1 MARLLGRLLI
11 VDDQRDFA
19 RLVAAIAERLGFA
32 TRILPH
38 TLDFPYVMQHWR
50 PDVVAVQM
58 AMPDQQELDV
68 LEYLE
73 KTRYPGN
80 LLLTGDV
87 EEKAL
92 KTAATVARQHGLAV
106 VSILTKSSPS
116 DQIERAMRQLRDLA
130 RAA

>member
-1 MARLLGRLLI
+1 MAGLLGRLLI
-11 VDDQRDFA
+11 VDAQRDFA
-19 RLVAAIAERLGFA
+19 RLVGAIAERLGFA

-38 TLDFPYVMQHWR
+38 TLDFQYVMQHWH

-58 AMPDQQELDV
+58 AMPDQQELEV

-73 KTRYPGN
+73 KARYPGN
-80 LLLTGDV
+80 LLLTGDI

-92 KTAATVARQHGLAV
+92 EDAATVARQHGLAV

-116 DQIERAMRQLRDLA
+116 DQIERAVRQLRDLE

>member
-11 VDDQRDFA
+11 VDNQRDFA

-38 TLDFPYVMQHWR
+38 TLDFLYMMQHWH
-50 PDVVAVQM
+50 PDVVAVEM

-106 VSILTKSSPS
+106 VSILTKSSAS

>member
-1 MARLLGRLLI
+1 MERPLGRLLI

-19 RLVAAIAERLGFA
+19 RLVSAIAERLGFS

-38 TLDFPYVMQHWR
+38 TLDFQYVMQHWH
-50 PDVVAVQM
+50 PDVVAVDM

-68 LEYLE
+68 LEHLE
-73 KTRYPGN
+73 KANYPGN
-80 LLLTGDV
+80 ILLTGDV

-92 KTAATVARQHGLAV
+92 KVAATVARRHGLAV

-116 DQIERAMRQLRDLA
+116 NQIERAMRRLRDFA

>member
-11 VDDQRDFA
+11 VDDQRDFT
-19 RLVAAIAERLGFA
+19 RLVAAIAERLDFA

-38 TLDFPYVMQHWR
+38 TLDFPYVMQHWQ

>member
-1 MARLLGRLLI
+1 MERPLGRLLI

-19 RLVAAIAERLGFA
+19 RLVAAIAERLGFS

-38 TLDFPYVMQHWR
+38 TLDFQYVMQHWH
-50 PDVVAVQM
+50 PDVVAVDM

-68 LEYLE
+68 LEHLE
-73 KTRYPGN
+73 KANYPGN
-80 LLLTGDV
+80 ILLTGDV

-92 KTAATVARQHGLAV
+92 KVAATVARRHGLAV

-116 DQIERAMRQLRDLA
+116 NQIERAMRRLRDFA

>member
-1 MARLLGRLLI
+1 MAAILGRLLI
-11 VDDQRDFA
+11 VDAQRDFA
-19 RLVAAIAERLGFA
+19 RLVGAIAERLGFA

-38 TLDFPYVMQHWR
+38 TLDFQYVMQHWH

-58 AMPDQQELDV
+58 AMPDQQELEV

-73 KTRYPGN
+73 KARYPGN

-92 KTAATVARQHGLAV
+92 EDAATVARQHGLAV

-116 DQIERAMRQLRDLA
+116 DQIEHAVRELRDLA

>member
-38 TLDFPYVMQHWR
+38 TLDFPYVMQHWY

>member
-1 MARLLGRLLI
+1 MAGLLGRLLI
-11 VDDQRDFA
+11 VDAQRDFA
-19 RLVAAIAERLGFA
+19 RLVGAIAERLGFA

-38 TLDFPYVMQHWR
+38 TLDFQYVMQHWH

>member
-1 MARLLGRLLI
+1 MAGLLGRLLI
-11 VDDQRDFA
+11 VDAQRDFA
-19 RLVAAIAERLGFA
+19 RLVGAIAERLGFA

-38 TLDFPYVMQHWR
+38 TLDFQYVMQHWH

-58 AMPDQQELDV
+58 AMPDQQELEV

-73 KTRYPGN
+73 KAGYPGN

>member
-1 MARLLGRLLI
+1 
-11 VDDQRDFA
+11 
-19 RLVAAIAERLGFA
+19 
-32 TRILPH
+32 
-38 TLDFPYVMQHWR
+38 MQHWH

-92 KTAATVARQHGLAV
+92 KTAATVARRNGLAV

-116 DQIERAMRQLRDLA
+116 DQIERAMSKLRDLA

>member
-1 MARLLGRLLI
+1 MAGLLGRLLI
-11 VDDQRDFA
+11 VDAQQDFA
-19 RLVAAIAERLGFA
+19 RLVCAIAERLGFA

-38 TLDFPYVMQHWR
+38 TLDFQYVMQHWR

-58 AMPDQQELDV
+58 AMPDQQELEV

-73 KTRYPGN
+73 KARYPGS

-87 EEKAL
+87 KESAL
-92 KTAATVARQHGLAV
+92 EDAATVARQNGLAV

-116 DQIERAMRQLRDLA
+116 DQIERAVRQLRDLA

>member
-38 TLDFPYVMQHWR
+38 TLDFPYVMQHWH

-106 VSILTKSSPS
+106 VSILTKSSPG

>member
-1 MARLLGRLLI
+1 MARRLGRLLI

-19 RLVAAIAERLGFA
+19 RLIAAIAERLSFA

-38 TLDFPYVMQHWR
+38 TLDFQYVMQHWH

-58 AMPDQQELDV
+58 AMPDQQELHV

-73 KTRYPGN
+73 QVRYPGN

-92 KTAATVARQHGLAV
+92 KAAATVARQHGLAV